1 MPAVNVTLT
10 SSIRLHL
17 DHATRKASAAAGYDA
32 LLKDGVY
39 WPASVLSEVLN
50 LTVVDVLSMGPA
62 QPLLGQP
69 WSTPN
74 PVAYLPQLG
83 SGLTP
88 NMVSFWQS
96 HADLAATCTADSCLN
111 KPTSPLVI
119 NTISQWT
126 RANAIACHSRAESYL
141 THELCSNKAKR
152 LNLVLSRTCDAH
164 VMQQLC
170 PLLQQHFLMHPSPE
184 LTPGQS
190 GLILGFSLS

>member
-1 MPAVNVTLT
+1 VLKCDFDIIINKIT
-10 SSIRLHL
+10 STPCH
-17 DHATRKASAAAGYDA
+17 KEASAATGYDA

-88 NMVSFWQS
+88 NMVSSWQ
-96 HADLAATCTADSCLN
+96 HCADLAATCTPDSCLN
-111 KPTSPLVI
+111 KPTSLVVI

-126 RANAIACHSRAESYL
+126 RADMTECHS
-141 THELCSNKAKR
+141 TAK
-152 LNLVLSRTCDAH
+152 
-164 VMQQLC
+164 
-170 PLLQQHFLMHPSPE
+170 
-184 LTPGQS
+184 
-190 GLILGFSLS
+190 

>member
-1 MPAVNVTLT
+1 VLKCDFDIIINKIT
-10 SSIRLHL
+10 STPCH
-17 DHATRKASAAAGYDA
+17 KEASAATGYDA

-88 NMVSFWQS
+88 NMGGEL
-96 HADLAATCTADSCLN
+96 LATLCRSCCD
-111 KPTSPLVI
+111 V
-119 NTISQWT
+119 
-126 RANAIACHSRAESYL
+126 HSRQLPKQANLSCGYQHYL
-141 THELCSNKAKR
+141 SM
-152 LNLVLSRTCDAH
+152 D
-164 VMQQLC
+164 
-170 PLLQQHFLMHPSPE
+170 
-184 LTPGQS
+184 
-190 GLILGFSLS
+190 